1 MLLERVETYLRRT
14 RTPPARFGRDALGDP
29 KFVFQL
35 RDGRQPRSR
44 TVARVLTYIEKQ
56 ELRS

>member
-35 RDGRQPRSR
+35 RDGREPRSR
-44 TVARVLTYIEKQ
+44 TVERVMSYIERQ
-56 ELRS
+56 ELGR